1 MTEFLSG
8 ELLIRFLGVL
18 WIDLILS
25 GDNAVVIALAVRRLE
40 GPTRRKAVFLGVFGA
55 VALRLLFAAIVAYLL
70 AVPLLLAAGGILLF
84 WIAWRLTQGNEH
96 EEGDKVQAGGNLR
109 EAVRI
114 IIVADA
120 VMSLDNVVALVG
132 VSGGNLWLLAVGLA
146 LTIPLVIFGSA
157 ILSALFGRFPWL
169 IYVGAGALV
178 WVAVEMFFEDPIVT
192 GFVGESLHGVELVI
206 QAVITILFVVVAW
219 LWSRTTRGID
229 PNRPGPSG

>member
-1 MTEFLSG
+1 LTEFLGG
-8 ELLIRFLGVL
+8 ELLVRFWGVL
-18 WIDLILS
+18 WFNLILS
-25 GDNAVVIALAVRRLE
+25 GDNAVVIALAVQQLE
-40 GPTRRKAVFLGVFGA
+40 GPMRRRAMLLGVFGA

-70 AVPLLLAAGGILLF
+70 AVPFLLAVGGILLF
-84 WIAWRLTQGNEH
+84 WIAWRLMRGDEH
-96 EEGDKVQAGGNLR
+96 EEGDKVQTGGNLR

-114 IIVADA
+114 IIVADT

-192 GFVGESLHGVELVI
+192 GSIGESLHGVELVV
-206 QAVITILFVVVAW
+206 QAVITILFVAVAW
-219 LWSRTTRGID
+219 LWSHATRNTD
-229 PNRPGPSG
+229 PKRPGPSG